1 MIGLILAGGYATRLY
16 PLTKN
21 FPKSLLKVGQKPI
34 IEHIIE
40 KIEKIPDIEKII
52 ISTNKKFESQFSEWK
67 KNAKCTKEI
76 IIDIED
82 SMEEKEKPGA
92 IRGIG
97 QIYQKYSGNFLIVGG
112 DNLFDDDLQT
122 VVNDFQT
129 KQAPIAGIHKSS
141 GELDTTQFGLVLV
154 NEDNIIY
161 KFEEKSQTPKSDLI
175 STCIYAIPKNS
186 LSKINSYLQNNN
198 SDSPGHF
205 IKWLSENQPVFG
217 SILEGSWW
225 DIGTIE
231 AYEKIN
237 NHFENNSE
245 IIAGQLQ

>member
-21 FPKSLLKVGQKPI
+21 IPKPLLRVGEKPI
-34 IEHIIE
+34 IEHIIK
-40 KIEKIPDIEKII
+40 KIEKIPNVEKII
-52 ISTNKKFESQFSEWK
+52 ISTNKKFESQFSDWK
-67 KNAKCTKEI
+67 KSTECTKEI
-76 IIDIED
+76 IIDIEN

-92 IRGIG
+92 IRGIE
-97 QIYQKYSGNFLIVGG
+97 QIYQKYSEDFLIVGG
-112 DNLFDDDLQT
+112 DNLFEDDLQT

-129 KQAPIAGIHKSS
+129 KQSPVIGIHKSL
-141 GELDTTQFGLVLV
+141 GDLDITQFGLVLV

-161 KFEEKSQTPKSDLI
+161 KFEEKSQTPKSNLI
-175 STCIYAIPKNS
+175 STCIYALPKNS
-186 LSKINSYLQNNN
+186 LSKIKSYLENNN

-205 IKWLSENQPVFG
+205 IKWLSENQTVFG
-217 SILEGSWW
+217 SILDGLWW

-237 NHFENNSE
+237 NHFENNSK
-245 IIAGQLQ
+245 IIAGGLH